1 MEVKPFNINVSVSYP
16 PDTDTPGYKEEMLT
30 KPSLTKIIS
39 ESGQIF
45 PPNAVAKDI
54 IRDAEAGCFNIS
66 TGMDGWLIKQ
76 LHPGMSPFNN
86 VFEVL
91 QQIMFASLAR
101 LIAVF
106 YLLYWDYVVAEH
118 TATNN
123 NNKENKESDKKSK

>member
-1 MEVKPFNINVSVSYP
+1 MEVKPYNISVSVSYP

-30 KPSLTKIIS
+30 KPSLTKVIS
-39 ESGQIF
+39 ESGQVF
-45 PPNAVAKDI
+45 PPSAVAKDI

-66 TGMDGWLIKQ
+66 TGMDGWLIRQ

-106 YLLYWDYVVAEH
+106 YLLYWDFVVAQDA
-118 TATNN
+118 ATNQ
-123 NNKENKESDKKSK
+123 KSSKESKKSK